1 MKKSQRIN
9 NLEELRLEL
18 RLLKA
23 QAHEQEAYLA
33 EQYGL
38 LKQKV
43 NGPMQFMNNLISW
56 IPGVDM
62 AKELFGS
69 AKGGKN
75 KDWVSRLF
83 SAGSA
88 ALMNR
93 LFLRRTGFLKRILIT
108 AFTQQ
113 TASLMN
119 QDRAAGIIRQLID
132 WVKGTDES
140 ETEKGTSRKGKRATV
155 QREPVPAPDFGIP
168 PDSETS

>member
-1 MKKSQRIN
+1 MKKGQKIN
-9 NLEELRLEL
+9 SLEELRMEL

-23 QAHEQEAYLA
+23 QALEQELYLS
-33 EQYGL
+33 EQYDL

-56 IPGVDM
+56 IPGVDI
-62 AKELFGS
+62 AKEFFGS
-69 AKGGKN
+69 AKGAKN

-88 ALMNR
+88 ALLNR
-93 LFLRRTGFLKRILIT
+93 LFLRKSGFLKRILIT

-119 QDRAAGIIRQLID
+119 QDRAAGLIRQLID
-132 WVKGTDES
+132 WVKGSDEP
-140 ETEKGTSRKGKRATV
+140 ETGASRKRRQKSTKA
-155 QREPVPAPDFGIP
+155 EPVPALDFGIP